1 MCLICIAS
9 RGIKSGLKEQIE
21 KYAGCLSSPL
31 PLLLSL
37 PSRSRLSCYACSIF
51 LCMYRCP
58 LLFALSFLG
67 ANLSSTSQFA
77 VLLHP
82 ANTQPVLSLA
92 PTMGQRSTA
101 PKLRLKC
108 LINIQYARITHSIA
122 CSATQCA
129 LLLSLSPSPFL
140 SCVCLA
146 LNLFPHR
153 IIQFSNYILCHIHK

>member
-31 PLLLSL
+31 PLSL
-37 PSRSRLSCYACSIF
+37 PILL
-51 LCMYRCP
+51 LCLLNISVHVSLPLVVCP
-58 LLFALSFLG
+58 QLFGGKSEQLCVG
-67 ANLSSTSQFA
+67 STSQFA

-129 LLLSLSPSPFL
+129 LLLSLSL
-140 SCVCLA
+140 S
-146 LNLFPHR
+146 FPQLR
-153 IIQFSNYILCHIHK
+153 LSRS